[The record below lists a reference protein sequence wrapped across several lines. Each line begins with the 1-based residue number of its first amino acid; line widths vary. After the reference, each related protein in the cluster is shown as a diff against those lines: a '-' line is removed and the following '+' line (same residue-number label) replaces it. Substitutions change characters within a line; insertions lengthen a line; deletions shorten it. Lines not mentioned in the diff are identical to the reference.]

1 MDRVAIPANLN
12 SPDGSFNFYQSGLYL
27 FEIRDKNMPA
37 VASLNSVGSIRP
49 PVDGIEIPYYSS
61 RNRAFIHD
69 DTVYYVRDEDVWAA
83 FWHTPTIVN
92 GPF

>member
-1 MDRVAIPANLN
+1 MTIPANVY
-12 SPDGSFNFYQSGLYL
+12 SADGTYNFLGSALYL
-27 FEIRDKNMPA
+27 FEIRDKDTPA
-37 VASLNSVGSIRP
+37 LTSLNSVGSISP
-49 PVDGIEIPYYSS
+49 PDVGTASPYWAA

-83 FWHTPTIVN
+83 FWHTPSLVN